1 MKDIQ
6 TSRKGVIMKKFNEIK
21 KDINKFYQD
30 HIVGITTTNMN
41 KETTKIMNKTTK
53 YDQNGK
59 PIAGRY
65 SWKSNTT
72 NEIVED
78 LMTEF
83 DKLEEITKKG
93 LNERKHK
100 DTIIVGI
107 AAIMS
112 AGVWI
117 AYFAGRS

>member
-1 MKDIQ
+1 
-6 TSRKGVIMKKFNEIK
+6 MKKFNEIK

-30 HIVGITTTNMN
+30 RIVGITTTNMN